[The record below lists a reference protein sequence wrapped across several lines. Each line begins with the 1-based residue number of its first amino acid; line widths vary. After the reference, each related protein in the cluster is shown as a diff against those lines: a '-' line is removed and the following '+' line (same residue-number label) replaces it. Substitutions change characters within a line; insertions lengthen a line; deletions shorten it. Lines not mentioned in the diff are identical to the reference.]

1 MGFDRSLAVLSAL
14 PFVLA
19 LGCSGQI
26 GDVSGSG
33 QGTGATGTG
42 GGVTTGG
49 GTNGG
54 TTTGGGTT
62 GGVTTGT
69 GTGGP
74 GPGFMGPVVTKP
86 SATSRFVRLNHE
98 QWENTV
104 RDILKLA
111 APLGLSSAFVAE
123 PLRSTFDTNGTL
135 LSVGADLW
143 DDYQTAAETVATKVC
158 ATVMT
163 SWPAPTPAA
172 SKESAS
178 A

>member
-1 MGFDRSLAVLSAL
+1 MSLHRPLAVLSAF
-14 PFVLA
+14 PFMLA

-54 TTTGGGTT
+54 PTTGGGTT

-69 GTGGP
+69 GTAGGP
-74 GPGFMGPVVTKP
+74 CPGFMGPVVTKP

-111 APLGLSSAFVAE
+111 APLGLSSAFVPQ
-123 PLRSTFDTNGTL
+123 PLRSTFDTNGPL
-135 LSVGADLW
+135 LAAGPDLAS
-143 DDYQTAAETVATKVC
+143 DYHSPPSTAAPKL
-158 ATVMT
+158 
-163 SWPAPTPAA
+163 S
-172 SKESAS
+172 
-178 A
+178 